1 MKIRCYI
8 KWCNENIG
16 LPDVIDLEIA
26 AKTEE
31 DVRVMATNGVIEK
44 MLSEKVNSPV
54 ERYSWERKRK

>member
-31 DVRVMATNGVIEK
+31 DVRKLATNGELKNILNK
-44 MLSEKVNSPV
+44 KANSPV
-54 ERYSWERKRK
+54 ERYSWEIV